1 MLDLR
6 PMSDAVT
13 IRPLLPEDVP
23 AAEDAAW
30 AALSPLWPEEFRP
43 ANDEVRVARGRA
55 RVAHLQ
61 QTDPGGC
68 WVAEL
73 DGQIVGTALALI
85 REGVWGFSLFGVR
98 PEHHGSGI
106 GTRLYAPALAYGD
119 GARAGII
126 LSSEHPAA
134 MRRYFLS
141 GFRLLPCVTT
151 AGVLDRRG
159 LPAGLRSR
167 PGDRTDEQD
176 LATCV
181 AASRFVRG
189 ASHAVDLPRCED
201 AGGELL
207 VYPGRGF
214 AFHRDGSP
222 FLLAALDDEAATDLV
237 WSCFAAAPPGGSV
250 HVDFIAAGNDWAIG
264 PSLRCRLALSPEGPI
279 FVRGDIGPLAPYL
292 PSGAYL

>member
-1 MLDLR
+1 MADDLI
-6 PMSDAVT
+6 V
-13 IRPLLPEDVP
+13 RPLLPEDVD
-23 AAEDAAW
+23 AAEAAAW

-43 ANDEVRVARGRA
+43 VNDAVRVARGRA

-68 WVAEL
+68 WVGEL
-73 DGQIVGTALALI
+73 DGKIVATALALI
-85 REGVWGFSLFGVR
+85 REDVWGFSLFGVD
-98 PEHHGSGI
+98 PEHHGKGI
-106 GTRLYAPALAYGD
+106 GSRVYAPSLAYGD
-119 GARAGII
+119 GTRAGII

-134 MRRYFLS
+134 TRRYFLS
-141 GFRLLPCVTT
+141 GFRLLPCVST

-167 PGDRTDEQD
+167 PGDRLDEAD
-176 LATCV
+176 LATCA

-189 ASHAVDLPRCED
+189 ASHERDLELCEA

-214 AFHRDGSP
+214 AFHREGSP
-222 FLLAALDDEAATDLV
+222 FLLAALDDEAATDLL

-250 HVDFIAAGNDWAIG
+250 HVDFISAGNDWALAV
-264 PSLRCRLALSPEGPI
+264 SLRCRLPISADGPI
-279 FVRGDIGPLAPYL
+279 FVRGDLGPLAPYL